1 MTIKYIKVRDKD
13 NFLFKIY
20 LTRYAENENRKKTV

>member
-1 MTIKYIKVRDKD
+1 MIIKYIKVRDKD

-20 LTRYAENENRKKTV
+20 MMIYAENENRKKQ